1 MLSNLRGSRV
11 SLVWCCVAALALLLV
26 LREMQH
32 RQPTAISRTA
42 FGPSQS
48 TPDAIGLNQSQAPPL
63 PSADEAEPQN
73 PLNVAYVT
81 MYTETVRTEEDSDK
95 YNYDEDHYFIAIR
108 ML

>member
-1 MLSNLRGSRV
+1 M

-32 RQPTAISRTA
+32 QYPTTISRTA
-42 FGPSQS
+42 FGHTQF
-48 TPDAIGLNQSQAPPL
+48 TPDATRLNQSQT
-63 PSADEAEPQN
+63 ADEAEPQN

-81 MYTETVRTEEDSDK
+81 MYTETVRSEEDSDK
-95 YNYDEDHYFIAIR
+95 YNYDEDYYFIAIR